1 MRMRNIAS
9 LSILLML
16 GYPALAAAPV
26 PRDSPELIIVDPT
39 GNAVSLSS
47 FKGQVVVIEFLLVR
61 CASCLRVAQTVNKL
75 YGELA
80 GRGFRPIG
88 VVFDEGIGG
97 PAVRSFADLLKINYP
112 VGYATSDKVD
122 SYLGRAMIERLQV
135 PQVVVIDR
143 AGVIRAQSRPTGELN
158 LTDENYLR
166 NLVRE
171 LLNEGAPPG
180 KTEKTTFPPRTAG

>member
-1 MRMRNIAS
+1 MRMRTIAS
-9 LSILLML
+9 LAVLLAL
-16 GYPALAAAPV
+16 GFPATAAAPV
-26 PRDSPELIIVDPT
+26 PRDSPDFTIVDPT
-39 GNAVSLSS
+39 GNAVLLSS
-47 FKGQVVVIEFLLVR
+47 LRGQVVMIEFLLVR
-61 CASCLRVAQTVNKL
+61 CAGCLRVAQTVNKL
-75 YGELA
+75 YGEMA

-97 PAVRSFADLLKINYP
+97 PAVRSFAELLKINYP

-122 SYLGRAMIERLQV
+122 SYLGRATIERLQV

-143 AGVIRAQSRPTGELN
+143 AGVIRAQSRPTGEMN

-166 NLVRE
+166 NLIRE
-171 LLNEGAPPG
+171 LLDEGVPPG